1 MGNEIPDII
10 YLNEG
15 GKGLYNLKEEYN
27 DMKRFNEI
35 DNMPTVIPKDVYN
48 EWVELISKYH
58 IEVSY
63 YLEEEEYNCLEK
75 EHNDMKRLDEID
87 AMPEYVSE
95 EIYNEWVALVSKY
108 HLEDNYY

>member
-1 MGNEIPDII
+1 MF
-10 YLNEG
+10 
-15 GKGLYNLKEEYN
+15 K
-27 DMKRFNEI
+27 
-35 DNMPTVIPKDVYN
+35 
-48 EWVELISKYH
+48 
-58 IEVSY
+58 
-63 YLEEEEYNCLEK
+63 K